1 MQFIQAELPIIQI
14 HNTKHPGDC
23 IIASQNNSKPKTI
36 LTMKKTFVKIAMML
50 AVSAIVFTSCEKSEN
65 TLEPTAPTS
74 ERKMNIKEL
83 QSNPQFVA
91 AYKKME
97 DAFLAKNPGS
107 RAEFIAPFFTSS
119 GFGLVKDIVI
129 DWNTFTLVEGKF
141 AFFSA
146 DHDGNDFYRRNN
158 DGTVSVH
165 VTSNQAYAE
174 HYDVATNALH
184 FTNNG
189 QMSLNYTGEEVSFDI
204 TDENGNVLFTIH
216 FIDQYANPNAVS
228 MTGNGRVKLDGT
240 GAAQNLVAR
249 LVANPGWTNVNF
261 AIDLH

>member
-1 MQFIQAELPIIQI
+1 
-14 HNTKHPGDC
+14 
-23 IIASQNNSKPKTI
+23 
-36 LTMKKTFVKIAMML
+36 MKNAFVKVAML
-50 AVSAIVFTSCEKSEN
+50 LTVSVMTLTSCEKAEN
-65 TLEPTAPTS
+65 NLAPAAPS
-74 ERKMNIKEL
+74 AERKMTIKDL
-83 QSNPQFVA
+83 QSNQQFIT

-97 DAFLAKNPGS
+97 DAFAAKNNGS

-119 GFGLVKDIVI
+119 GFGLAKDVVI
-129 DWNTFTLVEGKF
+129 DWNTFTIVEGKF

-158 DGTVSVH
+158 DGTISVH

-174 HYDVATNALH
+174 HYDVASNQLH

-189 QMSLNYTGEEVSFDI
+189 HMGLNYTGEEVSIDI
-204 TDENGNVLFTIH
+204 TDENGNVIFTIH

-249 LVANPGWTNVNF
+249 MVANPGWTNVNF
-261 AIDLH
+261 SIEMN